1 MDFYFYALGALMVTF
16 LRLVGDAGN
25 WLAYGLVVLI
35 GMAFYVAGLHRIKR
49 REEGLERSAWEQGV
63 SFGRR
68 YAK

>member
-35 GMAFYVAGLHRIKR
+35 GMALYVAGLFRSKR
-49 REEGLERSAWEQGV
+49 RQERLELAAWERG
-63 SFGRR
+63 FGMGRVVR
-68 YAK
+68 